1 MSAKVVL
8 EVHHSLAK
16 VKMVFDKHALV
27 SDCRLAIEKKLQ
39 RIDPNVDVSVRKKK
53 KKKKKKKVKKRKER
67 RPAMVS
73 APWSVAPNNA

>member
-27 SDCRLAIEKKLQ
+27 SDCRLAVERKLQ
-39 RIDPNVDVSVRKKK
+39 RIDPNVDI
-53 KKKKKKKVKKRKER
+53 KV
-67 RPAMVS
+67 
-73 APWSVAPNNA
+73 